1 LGNKKYTISSG
12 IYLDEINNNS
22 IQLLTQKTTF
32 MKKVLAILLV
42 CFAVS
47 TTINAQ
53 DKAIGLKF
61 GSYGAEISG
70 QMAMGDANRIEANLG
85 FLYGGLSI
93 NGYYQWVKDL
103 PALGDAWKWYYGAG
117 ARIGLGSGGYFG
129 LGVAGQAGL
138 EFDLQSVVPSLPLQ
152 LSIDATPTINF
163 IGGFG
168 IHPYGGFGIR
178 YRF

>member
-1 LGNKKYTISSG
+1 
-12 IYLDEINNNS
+12 
-22 IQLLTQKTTF
+22 

-42 CFAVS
+42 CFAVA
-47 TTINAQ
+47 TAVNAQ

-61 GSYGAEISG
+61 GSYGAQISG
-70 QMAMGDANRIEANLG
+70 QMAMGDANRIEANLS
-85 FLYGGLSI
+85 FLNGIGI

-103 PALGDAWKWYYGAG
+103 PALGAAWKWYYGG
-117 ARIGLGSGGYFG
+117 GGGITLGSGYFG

-152 LSIDATPTINF
+152 LSIDATPTINL

-168 IHPYGGFGIR
+168 VYPYGGFGVR

>member
-1 LGNKKYTISSG
+1 
-12 IYLDEINNNS
+12 
-22 IQLLTQKTTF
+22 

-42 CFAVS
+42 CFAVA
-47 TTINAQ
+47 TAVNAQ
-53 DKAIGLKF
+53 DKAIGLKL

-70 QMAMGDANRIEANLG
+70 QMAMGDANRVEANLG
-85 FLYGGLSI
+85 FYAGGLSL

-103 PALGDAWKWYYGAG
+103 PALGSNWKWYYGAG
-117 ARIGLGSGGYFG
+117 AGVGIGSSFS
-129 LGVAGQAGL
+129 LGVGGQAGL

-152 LSIDATPTINF
+152 LSIDALPTINI

-168 IHPYGGFGIR
+168 FGIGGGLGIR

>member
-1 LGNKKYTISSG
+1 
-12 IYLDEINNNS
+12 
-22 IQLLTQKTTF
+22 

-42 CFAVS
+42 CFAVAA
-47 TTINAQ
+47 TVNAQ
-53 DKAIGLKF
+53 DKAIGLKL
-61 GSYGAEISG
+61 GSYGAQISG
-70 QMAMGDANRIEANLG
+70 QMAMGDANRVEANLS
-85 FLYGGLSI
+85 FNGGIGL

-117 ARIGLGSGGYFG
+117 AGLALGSGYFG
-129 LGVAGQAGL
+129 FGVGGQAGI

-152 LSIDATPTINF
+152 LAIDATPTINL

-168 IHPYGGFGIR
+168 FGVSGGLGVR